1 MYILIEFA
9 LLISTLKSKSKN
21 WLYRSSGEHHKD
33 ICIYKSHEPRAV
45 RCGRHRSIT
54 RSTKALEVGILVA
67 FDIQR
72 LSSDMFRLIW
82 AIESRHVGQI
92 RFDPTSIGIGSF
104 FFGWEKIWCIF
115 SSPCQRLWQFAVQ
128 RAALSQAWSPLSPSG
143 RDRRMPFLPWRD
155 EDIEQ
160 LSEARGDP
168 DHRLGSREILI
179 AAKTIVFFSA
189 NMKFSWTFS

>member
-21 WLYRSSGEHHKD
+21 WLYRSSGKHHKD
-33 ICIYKSHEPRAV
+33 IIYIYRCIYKSHEPRAV
-45 RCGRHRSIT
+45 RCGRHRCIT

-92 RFDPTSIGIGSF
+92 RFDPTSISIGSF
-104 FFGWEKIWCIF
+104 FLVGRKFGA
-115 SSPCQRLWQFAVQ
+115 S
-128 RAALSQAWSPLSPSG
+128 
-143 RDRRMPFLPWRD
+143 FLPKASGCGSSLFSELPLVRHGALFLPVG
-155 EDIEQ
+155 EIEGC
-160 LSEARGDP
+160 RGC
-168 DHRLGSREILI
+168 HEEM
-179 AAKTIVFFSA
+179 KT
-189 NMKFSWTFS
+189 